1 MSEKVVATNRK
12 AYHDYFVEKSW
23 EAGIALTGTEI
34 KSVRLGRVNLRDS
47 FVKVEQ
53 GQAWLWNVH
62 VSPYE
67 HGSRYNVNP
76 TRPRKLLLHKDEIQ
90 RLAQKLQG
98 RNLTLVPL
106 RIYIKGNRAKVE
118 VALAKG
124 KRQYDKREAIAERD
138 AQREIEREMKERER
152 G

>member
-1 MSEKVVATNRK
+1 MNEKVVATNRK
-12 AYHDYFVEKSW
+12 AYHDYFLEESW

-67 HGSRYNVNP
+67 HGSRYNVNQ

-124 KRQYDKREAIAERD
+124 KHQYDKREAIAERD
-138 AQREIEREMKERER
+138 ARREIERETKERER